1 MRDKYPYNMKHL
13 ITSLLLALA
22 LPLSAG
28 NVPQYQFTMGTNV
41 YDEFTDGTAVPFTW
55 TDGEYGLFPD
65 QKPQP
70 NSASFAGFP
79 IGFTYH
85 YAGQD
90 FTSFSITNQGA
101 VTFGRDLVGWGGSF
115 TVQCSLIMHGL
126 KKGDISYKT
135 TGEEGQHVLSV
146 QWKDATVRE
155 SGGYIGKY
163 GLQLRFYEADGRVEI
178 ALKEKETV
186 GNAGNGFA
194 VSLRGWNSRDGL
206 LLYGKGLTKDV
217 AISTSPKVDMLDAAS
232 YIHWDDNDYDHQYA
246 PVYTFTPVSDAT
258 HPATAPQSLTLTE
271 QSGDLI
277 VSCERAEGAPATAL
291 FYSTEPFTDNDRPA
305 DGTTFAAPSQ
315 KTFGHALP
323 LYYDNE
329 EHITATL
336 RGVLPATT
344 YYVRAYAVSG
354 YPAYG
359 AYADATL
366 LTSQPAP
373 TAFTATA
380 TDTTAVA
387 IAVEADYP
395 VLIAATRQ
403 KAAGYE
409 AGYKGL
415 FGTPTGAEQVGDMI
429 TGGGEVIYVGAA
441 GNFEATVAPNALTYF
456 RAWTVLDGRLSTTY
470 ADTAAVALPSLPYAP
485 ALESYPLLTPLMGW
499 QTTEDDFQPV
509 QRDFSHDL
517 ALRAVSIEGSTAT
530 LTSPALPLT
539 DSVRLTF
546 LYALET
552 ARPLAQAAGGIQLPQ
567 GNMPGLFGQGALTVA
582 LGGTTQASIRE
593 YHGRMTPSGDGY
605 ETGSSTYDTV
615 QVVLRLHPTPAR
627 IAAAPTDNTL
637 TISVTTDPTQSSILY
652 LKELTIEPLQPD
664 TPTGI
669 QNSECKMQN
678 AAVYDLTGR
687 RVMKPS
693 RGLYIQDGRK
703 VFFNVN

>member
-1 MRDKYPYNMKHL
+1 MKHL

-186 GNAGNGFA
+186 GNVGNGFA

-232 YIHWDDNDYDHQYA
+232 YVHWDSNDYDHQYA
-246 PVYTFTPVSDAT
+246 PVYTFTPVSDT
-258 HPATAPQSLTLTE
+258 TPPATAPQGLTLSE

-291 FYSTEPFTDNDRPA
+291 FYSTEPFTDADRPA

-329 EHITATL
+329 EQITATIP
-336 RGVLPATT
+336 GVLPATT

-354 YPAYG
+354 FPAYG
-359 AYADATL
+359 AYADAL
-366 LTSQPAP
+366 RLTSQPAP
-373 TAFTATA
+373 TGFTATPA
-380 TDTTAVA
+380 DTTSVSLAW
-387 IAVEADYP
+387 EADYP
-395 VLIAATRQ
+395 VLIAATQQ
-403 KAAGYE
+403 KASGYE
-409 AGYKGL
+409 AGYTGL
-415 FGTPTGAEQVGDMI
+415 FGTPTGAEQVGDRI
-429 TGGGEVIYVGAA
+429 AGGGEVIYIGPAGA
-441 GNFEATVAPNALTYF
+441 FEATVRPNALTYF
-456 RAWTVLDGRLSTTY
+456 RAWTLLNGRLSTTY

-485 ALESYPLLTPLMGW
+485 ALESYPLLAPLMGW
-499 QTTEDDFQPV
+499 QTTEGDFLPAE
-509 QRDFSHDL
+509 RDFSHDL

-530 LTSPALPLT
+530 LTSPLLPLT

-552 ARPLAQAAGGIQLPQ
+552 VRPLASGSGGIELPQ
-567 GNMPGLFGQGALTVA
+567 GNMPGLFGQGALTVSV
-582 LGGTTQASIRE
+582 GGTTQTTVRE

-615 QVVLRLHPTPAR
+615 CVVLRLAPTPSR
-627 IAAAPTDNTL
+627 IAAAPTEKAL
-637 TISVTTDPTQSSILY
+637 TISFQTDPTQSSILY
-652 LKELTIEPLQPD
+652 LKGLTIEPLQSD
-664 TPTGI
+664 TPTAIAI
-669 QNSECKMQN
+669 QNSKFKTHN
-678 AAVYDLTGR
+678 YYDLTGR
-687 RVMKPS
+687 RATRCPR
-693 RGLYIQDGRK
+693 RGLYIIDGRK
-703 VFFNVN
+703 TAIR